1 MFFKQEET
9 RIGGY
14 TYKVT
19 QLDAITGIEVL
30 ARLWNT
36 LGPSLGSVDKIDEA
50 GVMKAL
56 GGLASSL
63 KADDVRYF
71 VTKFAKLTAVSGG
84 DLKEGAEP
92 QLSDIFEAHFAGR
105 YLDLFRWLKFCFE
118 VNYRSF
124 FGAGGGLLEFVRKLK
139 EESESTSLTT
149 STPGRASS
157 GASS

>member
-19 QLDAITGIEVL
+19 QLDAISGVETL

-36 LGPSLGSVDKIDEA
+36 LGPSLGAIDQIDEA
-50 GVMKAL
+50 AVMKGL
-56 GGLASSL
+56 GGLATSL
-63 KADDVRYF
+63 KADDVKF
-71 VTKFAKLTAVSGG
+71 FITKFARLTAVSGG

-105 YLDLFRWLKFCFE
+105 YLDLFKWLRFCFE

-124 FGAGGGLLEFVRKLK
+124 FGVGGELVALVRKLQ
-139 EESESTSLTT
+139 EESESKSPTVSKT
-149 STPGRASS
+149 GRDSS
-157 GASS
+157 GGSS